1 MQKVIYWVLPW
12 ITSIPCRIKL
22 CCHTLVNLVP
32 RAAHTL
38 NTSLFLQIS
47 GIFLPRKVQWVGCQG
62 SRPELRGYSCSL
74 WKLFHTL
81 TVQAALR
88 PKALI
93 NTGEQQFFFF
103 FLVYKFL
110 KEIHLWRRVAAGL
123 HQQGSELGCSRKVWK
138 RAK

>member
-1 MQKVIYWVLPW
+1 MNYEQQVQKVIYCSLPW
-12 ITSIPCRIKL
+12 ITSVPCGIN
-22 CCHTLVNLVP
+22 C
-32 RAAHTL
+32 AARTL
-38 NTSLFLQIS
+38 NTFFFFHFQIS

-93 NTGEQQFFFF
+93 NTGEQQIFFWFINPQG
-103 FLVYKFL
+103 
-110 KEIHLWRRVAAGL
+110 IHLWRRVAAGL

-138 RAK
+138 CAK